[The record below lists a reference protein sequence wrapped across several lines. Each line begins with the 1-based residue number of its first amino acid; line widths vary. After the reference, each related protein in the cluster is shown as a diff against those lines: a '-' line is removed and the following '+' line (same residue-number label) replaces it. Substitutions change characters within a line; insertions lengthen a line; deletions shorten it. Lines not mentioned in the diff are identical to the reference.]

1 MKNTTLCAMIN
12 LMFNILFWRVIM
24 SSGDPSPSDK
34 MTMMHVRIPTS
45 FLSTDASPFIH
56 RGLLW
61 SALQKRLSRIV
72 RYIKD
77 APPNYQTV
85 ILPQKLTTVTPHP
98 LFLGYSQD
106 ARTSEDAKFRL
117 LVNFSRT
124 VKQCRGG
131 RVGRNKKKSST
142 WGRVKWTGRGIRGLL
157 PMEKVAPK
165 RFKNLILV
173 ERDSSLLKDDVSKR
187 LLTGMILIFLWLT
200 RIHQEVNLPFY
211 KVNVGQSNQRVSGH
225 NIVTGWRQKLMDP
238 SHIWMVVWEL
248 SINGA
253 FIYLLQWATGS
264 YLFICHLLHLLWIHL
279 VIVSSSAMD

>member
-45 FLSTDASPFIH
+45 FLSTDASPSIH

-131 RVGRNKKKSST
+131 RVVEIKRNRPLEEGWS
-142 WGRVKWTGRGIRGLL
+142 GLGK
-157 PMEKVAPK
+157 E
-165 RFKNLILV
+165 
-173 ERDSSLLKDDVSKR
+173 
-187 LLTGMILIFLWLT
+187 
-200 RIHQEVNLPFY
+200 
-211 KVNVGQSNQRVSGH
+211 
-225 NIVTGWRQKLMDP
+225 
-238 SHIWMVVWEL
+238 
-248 SINGA
+248 
-253 FIYLLQWATGS
+253 
-264 YLFICHLLHLLWIHL
+264 
-279 VIVSSSAMD
+279 